1 MTNTY
6 RAQRNPG
13 ITSSKKMLRDDIIV
27 TPSFFIKFEEEDLK
41 AFESPVIEAL
51 SNYEFQIEN

>member
-1 MTNTY
+1 
-6 RAQRNPG
+6 
-13 ITSSKKMLRDDIIV
+13 MLRDDIIV

-41 AFESPVIEAL
+41 AFELPVIEAL